1 MKNRFS
7 VVDVKVLRSA
17 DVLDFGKYKGKT
29 VREIFQEDFN
39 YLIWLNENSENVVVD
54 MTESHGD

>member
-1 MKNRFS
+1 M
-7 VVDVKVLRSA
+7 VDVKVLRSA